1 MVDQANSSLNMQEL
15 FAKDGL
21 GEAANTTPVAGEW
34 MSVQDASNA
43 TRLSMATLRRYM
55 KAKRLKSRK
64 LGRSVNAKVEVYIT
78 PDFLPDGEGHNE
90 ALELEDALDTS
101 SENGQIDAY
110 LAFDD
115 NDQTDQA
122 SESTIAWFRQKLD
135 EKDDLI
141 REKDAKIEQLMK
153 ELAGASH
160 RNGYLEAE
168 KQHYSE
174 KIHLLEDRQKTMETV
189 AVETPPPKE
198 EDEKSQQKGGWSKV
212 ASWLSGK

>member
-1 MVDQANSSLNMQEL
+1 MVDQANLNMQEL

-21 GEAANTTPVAGEW
+21 GESMNTAPQTGEW

-43 TRLSMATLRRYM
+43 TGLSMATLRRYM
-55 KAKRLKSRK
+55 KSKRLRHRR

-78 PDFLPDGEGHNE
+78 PEFMDNETERTE
-90 ALELEDALDTS
+90 ALDLEDALDTS
-101 SENGQIDAY
+101 GDNSQVEY
-110 LAFDD
+110 LNFDEGD
-115 NDQTDQA
+115 HTDQA
-122 SESTIAWFRQKLD
+122 SESTIAWFRSKLD

-141 REKDAKIEQLMK
+141 REKDAKIEQLLK

-168 KQHYSE
+168 KQNFTE
-174 KIHLLEDRQKTMETV
+174 RLLLLEDRQNTAK
-189 AVETPPPKE
+189 AQPVEEAPAEPVKPE
-198 EDEKSQQKGGWSKV
+198 EKGGWSKV